1 MHDIPVVNSHV
12 HICKYFCISHL
23 HKYTTKFTTVYSFVK
38 IIITICGMRP
48 NFSQARNAPVTSF
61 IHSPP
66 QLLASPASRLRRAN
80 NGRQTGWLFA
90 REDASAFSS
99 PCPPLKKRIKIQN
112 SESLHCIVACV
123 LAGEGPVRAPILFEA
138 RIREDSRAL
147 GSSGDHKKTTRWS
160 PTRFYFLPEIFE
172 RGWCSV
178 RRARAFVCEFSS
190 VFLWLNLGMFTFKFW
205 CSFEV
210 FGWCVSRRLFFEA
223 HFLVRLVLAVGSYRV
238 TYVCMYVYFLW
249 CIIYF
254 VYSFYLSFCLVL
266 TFLEIDIP
274 FILHRSLMIRI
285 DNDENSA
292 EIKKNL
298 SFNFEE
304 WGYVILVIVS

>member
-1 MHDIPVVNSHV
+1 MT
-12 HICKYFCISHL
+12 FQL
-23 HKYTTKFTTVYSFVK
+23 WTVTFIFANIFAFRIY
-38 IIITICGMRP
+38 INT
-48 NFSQARNAPVTSF
+48 QRNLPLF
-61 IHSPP
+61 IHSSKLSLPFAAWDRIFPKPEMLPWRHSFTRLPSFSPP
-66 QLLASPASRLRRAN
+66 QSEQWKTNGLALCTWRCVC
-80 NGRQTGWLFA
+80 LFFSLPPSQKKDKNSKLW
-90 REDASAFSS
+90 EFAF
-99 PCPPLKKRIKIQN
+99 
-112 SESLHCIVACV
+112 IVACV

-190 VFLWLNLGMFTFKFW
+190 VFLWLNLGMFAFKFW